1 MQGMPLSMVQEG
13 AEVIVVG
20 FKGGARF
27 VQKLADMGFVPG
39 TKVRVLRNQ
48 SSGPMIVILRGMQLA
63 IGRGIATK
71 IEVRA

>member
-1 MQGMPLSMVQEG
+1 MPLSMVQEG
-13 AEVIVVG
+13 TEVVVVG

-39 TKVRVLRNQ
+39 TKVKVVRNQ
-48 SSGPMIVILRGMQLA
+48 RSGPMIVILRGMQLA